1 MKNLFKHIKGDI
13 LGGLT
18 AGIVALPLA
27 LAFGVSSGLGPSA
40 GLYGAIFLSFFAAL
54 FGGTDTQISGPTAP
68 MTAVSMVV
76 IATIIG
82 VHNGSVEKALPYIL
96 AVFLLSGILQIGLG
110 FLGLGKYIKYIPYP
124 VVSGFMTAIGV
135 IILITQILPV
145 IGYDAKKDNELVES
159 FKPMAEERL
168 LEKILA
174 DEKKDGLLVIENF
187 EQTITRANKI
197 AKNEVVEEAENIAK
211 NNSSGVIGTIKTI
224 PRAVGFINWIEVLL
238 ASITIFIIYGFKKIT
253 TAVPSTL
260 VALIVVSGV
269 SIGFGVDYISIQKI
283 PDGFPKIQWTLFT
296 DFNFLEVLPYIF
308 TALTLSLLGAI
319 DSLLTSVVADNLTK
333 TRHLPNKELI
343 GQGIGNSIG
352 AIFGGLPGAGATI
365 RTVVNIQSGGKT
377 RLSGMI
383 AGIVLLLILLVL
395 SPLASKIPAAVLAGI
410 LVTVGIGVMD
420 YKGLNVIS
428 KIPRTEIII
437 MVVVLLLSV
446 LWNLVYA
453 VGIGLLLAC
462 LIFMKKMG
470 DISKDNSKIGLI
482 SNEKGFDE
490 IDTNKDG
497 FISRQ
502 EYENSS
508 ISDGYEKDLSETSQE
523 NVYVKHLNGPLFFGF
538 TSEFV
543 SIANKIPKTASI
555 LIIDMEKV
563 PYIDQSGLFALED
576 VLIDLDK
583 KNIKIL
589 IAGIQSQPIHLMKT
603 IGILG
608 ELIPEERVF
617 DSLADSKTFIVDNK
631 I

>member
-1 MKNLFKHIKGDI
+1 MFSNIKGDI

-54 FGGTDTQISGPTAP
+54 FGGTATQISGPTAP

-96 AVFLLSGILQIGLG
+96 AVFLLSGLFQIGLG

-145 IGYDAKKDNELVES
+145 IGYDAKKDIELVDS
-159 FKPMAEERL
+159 FKPMAEQSL

-174 DEKKDGLLVIENF
+174 DETKDGVLVIEDF
-187 EQTITRANKI
+187 EQTIDRANKI
-197 AKNEVVEEAENIAK
+197 DKFEITEEAENLAK
-211 NNSSGVIGTIKTI
+211 NNSSGVVGTIKSI
-224 PRAVGFINWIEVLL
+224 PRAIGLINWIEVIL
-238 ASITIFIIYGFKKIT
+238 AFATIFIIYGFKKIT

-269 SIGFGVDYISIQKI
+269 AIGFGIDYISIQQI
-283 PDGFPKIQWTLFT
+283 PNGFPKIQWTLFT
-296 DFNFLEVLPYIF
+296 DFNFLEVLPYLF

-420 YKGLNVIS
+420 YKGLNVLS

-446 LWNLVYA
+446 FWNLVYA

-462 LIFMKKMG
+462 LFFMKKMG
-470 DISKDNSKIGLI
+470 DIAKDNSKVDLL
-482 SNEKGFDE
+482 SNEK
-490 IDTNKDG
+490 
-497 FISRQ
+497 
-502 EYENSS
+502 
-508 ISDGYEKDLSETSQE
+508 DLNETSKA
-523 NVYVKHLNGPLFFGF
+523 NIYIKHINGPLFFGF

-543 SIANKIPKTASI
+543 SIANNIPKSASI
-555 LIIDMEKV
+555 IIIDMEKV
-563 PYIDQSGLFALED
+563 PYMDQSGVFALED
-576 VLIDLDK
+576 VLLELDK

-589 IAGIQSQPIHLMKT
+589 IAGIQSQPMHLMKT

-608 ELIPEERVF
+608 ELVPKERIF
-617 DSLADSKTFIVDNK
+617 DTLSDSKAFIINGEE
-631 I
+631 

>member
-1 MKNLFKHIKGDI
+1 MFSNIKGDI

-54 FGGTDTQISGPTAP
+54 FGGTATQISGPTAP

-96 AVFLLSGILQIGLG
+96 AVFLLSGLFQIGLG

-145 IGYDAKKDNELVES
+145 IGYDAKKDIELVDS
-159 FKPMAEERL
+159 FKPMAEQSL

-174 DEKKDGLLVIENF
+174 DETKDGVLVIEDF
-187 EQTITRANKI
+187 EQTIDRANKI
-197 AKNEVVEEAENIAK
+197 DKFEITEEAQNLAK
-211 NNSSGVIGTIKTI
+211 NNSSGVVGTIKSI
-224 PRAVGFINWIEVLL
+224 PRAIGLINWIEVIL
-238 ASITIFIIYGFKKIT
+238 AFATIFIIYGFKKIT

-269 SIGFGVDYISIQKI
+269 AIGFGIDYISIQQI
-283 PDGFPKIQWTLFT
+283 PNGFPKIQWTLFT
-296 DFNFLEVLPYIF
+296 DFNFLEVLPYLF

-420 YKGLNVIS
+420 YKGLNVLS

-446 LWNLVYA
+446 FWNLVYA

-462 LIFMKKMG
+462 LFFMKKMG
-470 DISKDNSKIGLI
+470 DIAKDNSKVDLL
-482 SNEKGFDE
+482 SNEKDL
-490 IDTNKDG
+490 N
-497 FISRQ
+497 
-502 EYENSS
+502 ENS
-508 ISDGYEKDLSETSQE
+508 KA
-523 NVYVKHLNGPLFFGF
+523 NVYVKHINGPLFFGF

-543 SIANKIPKTASI
+543 SIANKIPKSASI
-555 LIIDMEKV
+555 IIVDMEKV
-563 PYIDQSGLFALED
+563 PYMDQSGVFALED
-576 VLIDLDK
+576 VLLDLDK

-589 IAGIQSQPIHLMKT
+589 IAGIQSQPMHLMKT

-608 ELIPEERVF
+608 ELVPKERIF
-617 DSLADSKTFIVDNK
+617 DNLSDSKAFIINGEE
-631 I
+631 

>member
-1 MKNLFKHIKGDI
+1 MFSNIKGDI

-54 FGGTDTQISGPTAP
+54 FGGTATQISGPTAP

-96 AVFLLSGILQIGLG
+96 AVFLLSGLFQIGLG

-145 IGYDAKKDNELVES
+145 IGYDAKKDTELVDS
-159 FKPMAEERL
+159 FKPMAEQSL

-174 DEKKDGLLVIENF
+174 DETKDGVLVIEDF
-187 EQTITRANKI
+187 EQTIDRANKI
-197 AKNEVVEEAENIAK
+197 DKFEITEEAQNLAK
-211 NNSSGVIGTIKTI
+211 NNSSGVVGTIKSI
-224 PRAVGFINWIEVLL
+224 PRAIGLINWIEVIL
-238 ASITIFIIYGFKKIT
+238 AFATIFIIYGFKKIT

-269 SIGFGVDYISIQKI
+269 AIGFGIDYISIQQI
-283 PDGFPKIQWTLFT
+283 PNGFPKIQWTLFT
-296 DFNFLEVLPYIF
+296 DFNFLEVLPYLF

-352 AIFGGLPGAGATI
+352 AVFGGLPGAGATI

-420 YKGLNVIS
+420 YKGLNVLS

-446 LWNLVYA
+446 FWNLVYA

-462 LIFMKKMG
+462 LFFMKKMG
-470 DISKDNSKIGLI
+470 DIAKDNSKVDLL
-482 SNEKGFDE
+482 SNEKDL
-490 IDTNKDG
+490 N
-497 FISRQ
+497 
-502 EYENSS
+502 
-508 ISDGYEKDLSETSQE
+508 EKSKA
-523 NVYVKHLNGPLFFGF
+523 NVYVKHINGPLFFGF

-543 SIANKIPKTASI
+543 SIANNIPKSASI
-555 LIIDMEKV
+555 IIIDMEKV
-563 PYIDQSGLFALED
+563 PYMDQSGVFALED
-576 VLIDLDK
+576 VLLDLDK

-589 IAGIQSQPIHLMKT
+589 IAGIQSQPMHLMKT

-608 ELIPEERVF
+608 ELVPKERIF
-617 DSLADSKTFIVDNK
+617 DTLSDSKAFIINGEE
-631 I
+631 

>member
-1 MKNLFKHIKGDI
+1 MFSNIKGDI

-54 FGGTDTQISGPTAP
+54 FGGTATQISGPTAP

-96 AVFLLSGILQIGLG
+96 AVFLLSGLFQIGLG

-145 IGYDAKKDNELVES
+145 IGYDAKKDIELVDS
-159 FKPMAEERL
+159 FKPMAEQSL

-174 DEKKDGLLVIENF
+174 DETKDGVLVIEDF
-187 EQTITRANKI
+187 EQTIDRANKI
-197 AKNEVVEEAENIAK
+197 DKFEITEEAQNLAK
-211 NNSSGVIGTIKTI
+211 NNSSGVVGTIKSI
-224 PRAVGFINWIEVLL
+224 PRAIGLINWIEVIL
-238 ASITIFIIYGFKKIT
+238 AFATIFIIYGFKKIT

-269 SIGFGVDYISIQKI
+269 AIGFGIDYISIQQI
-283 PDGFPKIQWTLFT
+283 PNGFPKIQWTLFT
-296 DFNFLEVLPYIF
+296 DFNFLEVLPYLF

-420 YKGLNVIS
+420 YKGLNVLS

-437 MVVVLLLSV
+437 MVVVLMLSV
-446 LWNLVYA
+446 FWNLVYA

-462 LIFMKKMG
+462 LFFMKKMG
-470 DISKDNSKIGLI
+470 DIAKDNSKVDLL
-482 SNEKGFDE
+482 SNEK
-490 IDTNKDG
+490 
-497 FISRQ
+497 
-502 EYENSS
+502 
-508 ISDGYEKDLSETSQE
+508 DLNETSKA
-523 NVYVKHLNGPLFFGF
+523 NIYIKHINGPLFFGF

-543 SIANKIPKTASI
+543 SIANKIPKSASI
-555 LIIDMEKV
+555 IIVDMEKV
-563 PYIDQSGLFALED
+563 PYMDQSGVFALED
-576 VLIDLDK
+576 VLLDLDK

-589 IAGIQSQPIHLMKT
+589 IAGIQSQPMHLMKT

-608 ELIPEERVF
+608 ELVPKERIF
-617 DSLADSKTFIVDNK
+617 DNLSDSKAFIINGDE
-631 I
+631 

>member
-1 MKNLFKHIKGDI
+1 MFSNIKGDI

-54 FGGTDTQISGPTAP
+54 FGGTATQISGPTAP

-96 AVFLLSGILQIGLG
+96 AVFLLSGLFQIGLG

-145 IGYDAKKDNELVES
+145 IGYDAKKDIELVDS
-159 FKPMAEERL
+159 FKPMAEQSL

-174 DEKKDGLLVIENF
+174 DETKDGVLVIEDF
-187 EQTITRANKI
+187 EQTIDRANKI
-197 AKNEVVEEAENIAK
+197 DKFEITEEAENLAK
-211 NNSSGVIGTIKTI
+211 NNSSGVVGTIKSI
-224 PRAVGFINWIEVLL
+224 PRAIGLINWIEVIL
-238 ASITIFIIYGFKKIT
+238 AFATIFIIYGFKKIT

-269 SIGFGVDYISIQKI
+269 AIGFGIDYISIQQI
-283 PDGFPKIQWTLFT
+283 PNGFPKIQWTLFT
-296 DFNFLEVLPYIF
+296 DFNFLEVLPYLF

-420 YKGLNVIS
+420 YKGLNVLS

-446 LWNLVYA
+446 FWNLVYA

-462 LIFMKKMG
+462 LFFMKKMG
-470 DISKDNSKIGLI
+470 DIAKDNSKVDLLL
-482 SNEKGFDE
+482 N
-490 IDTNKDG
+490 
-497 FISRQ
+497 
-502 EYENSS
+502 
-508 ISDGYEKDLSETSQE
+508 EKDLNETSKA
-523 NVYVKHLNGPLFFGF
+523 NVYVKHINGPLFFGF

-543 SIANKIPKTASI
+543 SIANKIPESASI
-555 LIIDMEKV
+555 IIVDMEKV
-563 PYIDQSGLFALED
+563 PYMDQSGVFALED
-576 VLIDLDK
+576 VLLDLDK

-589 IAGIQSQPIHLMKT
+589 IAGIQPQPMHLMKT
-603 IGILG
+603 IGIFG
-608 ELIPEERVF
+608 ELIPKERIFDTLSDSRAFIINGEE
-617 DSLADSKTFIVDNK
+617 
-631 I
+631 

>member
-1 MKNLFKHIKGDI
+1 MFSNIKGDV

-96 AVFLLSGILQIGLG
+96 AVFLLSGIFQIGLG

-197 AKNEVVEEAENIAK
+197 AKYEVVEEAENLAK

-224 PRAVGFINWIEVLL
+224 PRAVSFINWIEVLL
-238 ASITIFIIYGFKKIT
+238 ASITIFIIYGFKRIT

-462 LIFMKKMG
+462 LFFMKKMG

-482 SNEKGFDE
+482 SSEKGFDE

-508 ISDGYEKDLSETSQE
+508 ISDGYEEDLSETSKE

-576 VLIDLDK
+576 VLLDLDK
-583 KNIKIL
+583 KNIKTL
-589 IAGIQSQPIHLMKT
+589 ITGIQSQPIHLMKT

-608 ELIPEERVF
+608 KLIPEERVF
-617 DSLADSKTFIVDNK
+617 DSLADSKAFIIDNK
-631 I
+631 V

>member
-1 MKNLFKHIKGDI
+1 MFSNIKGDI

-54 FGGTDTQISGPTAP
+54 FGGTATQISGPTAP

-96 AVFLLSGILQIGLG
+96 AVFLLSGLFQIGLG

-145 IGYDAKKDNELVES
+145 IGYDAKKDTELVDS
-159 FKPMAEERL
+159 FKPMAEQSL
-168 LEKILA
+168 LEKILS
-174 DEKKDGLLVIENF
+174 DETKDGVLLIEDF
-187 EQTITRANKI
+187 EQTIDRANKI
-197 AKNEVVEEAENIAK
+197 DKFEITEEAQNLAK
-211 NNSSGVIGTIKTI
+211 NNSSGVVGTIKSI
-224 PRAVGFINWIEVLL
+224 PRAIGLINWIEVIL
-238 ASITIFIIYGFKKIT
+238 AFATIFIIYGFKKIT

-269 SIGFGVDYISIQKI
+269 AIGFGIDYISIQQI
-283 PDGFPKIQWTLFT
+283 PNGFPKIQWTLFT
-296 DFNFLEVLPYIF
+296 DFNFLEVLPYLF

-420 YKGLNVIS
+420 YKGLNVLS

-446 LWNLVYA
+446 FWNLVYA

-462 LIFMKKMG
+462 LFFMKKMG
-470 DISKDNSKIGLI
+470 DIAKNNSKVDLL
-482 SNEKGFDE
+482 SNEK
-490 IDTNKDG
+490 
-497 FISRQ
+497 
-502 EYENSS
+502 
-508 ISDGYEKDLSETSQE
+508 DLNETSKA
-523 NVYVKHLNGPLFFGF
+523 NIYIKHINGPLFFGF

-543 SIANKIPKTASI
+543 SIANNIPKSASI
-555 LIIDMEKV
+555 IIIDMEKV
-563 PYIDQSGLFALED
+563 PYMDQSGVFALED
-576 VLIDLDK
+576 VLLDLDK

-589 IAGIQSQPIHLMKT
+589 IAGIQSQPMHLMKT

-608 ELIPEERVF
+608 ELVPKERIF
-617 DSLADSKTFIVDNK
+617 DTLSDSKAFIINGEE
-631 I
+631 

>member
-1 MKNLFKHIKGDI
+1 MFSNIKGDI

-54 FGGTDTQISGPTAP
+54 FGGTATQISGPTAP

-96 AVFLLSGILQIGLG
+96 AVFLLSGLFQIGLG

-145 IGYDAKKDNELVES
+145 IGYDAKKDTELVDS
-159 FKPMAEERL
+159 FKPMAEQSL

-174 DEKKDGLLVIENF
+174 DETKDGVLVIEDF
-187 EQTITRANKI
+187 EQTIDRANKI
-197 AKNEVVEEAENIAK
+197 DKFEITEEAQNLAK
-211 NNSSGVIGTIKTI
+211 NNSSGVVGTIKSI
-224 PRAVGFINWIEVLL
+224 PRAIGLINWIEVIL
-238 ASITIFIIYGFKKIT
+238 AFATIFIIYGFKKIT

-269 SIGFGVDYISIQKI
+269 AIGFGIDYISIQQI
-283 PDGFPKIQWTLFT
+283 PNGFPKIQWTLFT
-296 DFNFLEVLPYIF
+296 DFNFLEVLPYLF

-420 YKGLNVIS
+420 YKGLNVLS
-428 KIPRTEIII
+428 KIPMTEIII
-437 MVVVLLLSV
+437 MVVVLMLSV
-446 LWNLVYA
+446 FWNLVYA

-462 LIFMKKMG
+462 LFFMKKMG
-470 DISKDNSKIGLI
+470 DIAKDNSKVDLL
-482 SNEKGFDE
+482 SNEK
-490 IDTNKDG
+490 
-497 FISRQ
+497 
-502 EYENSS
+502 
-508 ISDGYEKDLSETSQE
+508 DLNETSKA
-523 NVYVKHLNGPLFFGF
+523 NIYVKHINGPLFFGF

-543 SIANKIPKTASI
+543 SIANKIPKSASI
-555 LIIDMEKV
+555 IIVDMEKV
-563 PYIDQSGLFALED
+563 PYMDQSGVFALED
-576 VLIDLDK
+576 VLLDLN
-583 KNIKIL
+583 KNKIKIL
-589 IAGIQSQPIHLMKT
+589 IAGIQPQPMHLMKT

-608 ELIPEERVF
+608 ELIPKERIF
-617 DSLADSKTFIVDNK
+617 DTLSDSKAFIINGEE
-631 I
+631 

>member
-1 MKNLFKHIKGDI
+1 M
-13 LGGLT
+13 
-18 AGIVALPLA
+18 
-27 LAFGVSSGLGPSA
+27 SSGLGPSA

-54 FGGTDTQISGPTAP
+54 FGGTATQISGPTAP

-96 AVFLLSGILQIGLG
+96 AVFLLSGLFQIGLG

-145 IGYDAKKDNELVES
+145 IGYDAKKDIELVDS
-159 FKPMAEERL
+159 FKPMAEQSL

-174 DEKKDGLLVIENF
+174 DETKDGVLVIEDF
-187 EQTITRANKI
+187 EQTIDRANKI
-197 AKNEVVEEAENIAK
+197 DKFEITEEAENLAK
-211 NNSSGVIGTIKTI
+211 NNSSGVVGTIKSI
-224 PRAVGFINWIEVLL
+224 PRAIGLINWIEVIL
-238 ASITIFIIYGFKKIT
+238 AFATIFIIYGFKKIT

-269 SIGFGVDYISIQKI
+269 AIGFGIDYISIQQI
-283 PDGFPKIQWTLFT
+283 PNGFPKIQWTLFT
-296 DFNFLEVLPYIF
+296 DFNFLEVLPYLF

-420 YKGLNVIS
+420 YKGLNVLS

-446 LWNLVYA
+446 FWNLVYA

-462 LIFMKKMG
+462 LFFMKKMG
-470 DISKDNSKIGLI
+470 DIAKDNSKVDLL
-482 SNEKGFDE
+482 SNEK
-490 IDTNKDG
+490 
-497 FISRQ
+497 
-502 EYENSS
+502 
-508 ISDGYEKDLSETSQE
+508 DLNETSKA
-523 NVYVKHLNGPLFFGF
+523 NIYIKHINGPLFFGF

-543 SIANKIPKTASI
+543 SIANNIPKSASI
-555 LIIDMEKV
+555 IIIDMEKV
-563 PYIDQSGLFALED
+563 PYMDQSGVFALED
-576 VLIDLDK
+576 VLLDLDK

-589 IAGIQSQPIHLMKT
+589 IAGIQSQPMHLMKT

-608 ELIPEERVF
+608 ELVPKERIF
-617 DSLADSKTFIVDNK
+617 DTLSDSKAFIINGEEK
-631 I
+631 